1 MDIKDLAQGKLI
13 LWGANWSLY
22 TAKVRSYL
30 IKKGIDHIEICPS
43 HPHFEQ
49 HVQSKIGHFTV
60 PVLEYPNGA
69 IISDS
74 TDILYQLEKEYPEN
88 PIDPVNKTMASL
100 AWFIHYF
107 ASEGSPRTFMHYR
120 WSLTTGAENEQ
131 DLAYVIDEF
140 RRSSNYPGQTALD
153 YLPVLGIVDGQKEIV
168 EAFTEKLCDILQRH
182 FLKYPYILGGLPS
195 AADFGMIAPFYP
207 HLGRDISSSTRI
219 KAKYPTVYRWIETMN
234 RAQIM
239 DQELWNIAP
248 EYFEPDKLPDTVI
261 ELLELITAIYG
272 PELIATANAFHQW
285 LHEVPERP
293 AGTIVTVSEG
303 KSNHQ
308 PLGMIEYD
316 QMGKRYKRMALLD
329 PLIRH
334 QDMAE
339 KIAQMNESELTS
351 YQEIM
356 QRVGGQAMLE
366 LTLERPMVRDDFCEK
381 LA

>member
-1 MDIKDLAQGKLI
+1 M
-13 LWGANWSLY
+13 
-22 TAKVRSYL
+22 
-30 IKKGIDHIEICPS
+30 
-43 HPHFEQ
+43 
-49 HVQSKIGHFTV
+49 
-60 PVLEYPNGA
+60 EYPSGA
-69 IISDS
+69 IIADS
-74 TDILYQLEKEYPEN
+74 TDILYQLEKEYPKN

-140 RRSSNYPGQTALD
+140 GRSSSYPGQT
-153 YLPVLGIVDGQKEIV
+153 DGQKEIV
-168 EAFTEKLCDILQRH
+168 EEFTEKLCDILQRH

-219 KAKYPTVYRWIETMN
+219 KARYPAVYRWIETMN

-248 EYFEPDKLPDTVI
+248 EYFQPDTLPATVI

-272 PELIATANAFHQW
+272 PELIATANAYHQW
-285 LHEVPERP
+285 LHEVPGRP
-293 AGTIVTVSEG
+293 AGTIVTIGEG

-308 PLGMIEYD
+308 PLGEIEYD
-316 QMGKRYKRMALLD
+316 QMGKPYKRMALLD

-339 KIAQMNESELTS
+339 KIARMNESELST
-351 YQEIM
+351 YREIM
-356 QRVGGQAMLE
+356 HRVGGQGMLD
-366 LTLERPMVRDDFCEK
+366 LTLERRLVRDDFCEK